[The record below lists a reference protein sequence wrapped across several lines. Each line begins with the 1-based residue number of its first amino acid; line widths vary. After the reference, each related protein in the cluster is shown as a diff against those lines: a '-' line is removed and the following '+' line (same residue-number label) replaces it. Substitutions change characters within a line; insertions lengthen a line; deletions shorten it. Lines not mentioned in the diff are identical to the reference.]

1 VIDLDFDLQLLT
13 SPDVIRLSAAM

>member
-13 SPDVIRLSAAM
+13 SPDVIRQSAAM